1 MRHALACVAFVVAA
15 GFAAV
20 AIAQDIEPPLLAE
33 AVKSGKLPPMK
44 ERLPKTPLA
53 AGFEN
58 GRTAGRY
65 GGDLRMLMARD
76 RDIRMMVVYGYA
88 RLVGYDEKLR
98 FVPDICASFENVG
111 DREFTFHLRPG
122 HRWSDGTPFTADDFR
137 YFWEDIANNKSLS
150 PLGLPAA
157 LLVDGKG
164 PTVTFPDAHTVRYVW
179 DAPNPL
185 FLPAL
190 AAPSPLFLYRPAHYL
205 KQFHA
210 KYIGEDKA
218 KAQAA
223 AVKMRNWAGLH
234 HKKDEQY
241 RFDNPDLPTLEPWIN
256 TTPLPTTR
264 FVLLRNPYFHR
275 VDPQG
280 RQLPYIDRV
289 IINLADEKL
298 VPAKTGAGDVDLQA
312 RYLRFDD
319 YTFLKRNEQR
329 SAYKVRLWETVKGS
343 QIALH
348 PNLNTS
354 DPMWRELL
362 RDVRF
367 RRALSL
373 GINRHELNQ
382 VVYFGLVHPSNNTVL
397 PQSPLFDPSFRDAW
411 TKFDL
416 DGANKLLDE
425 MGLTARDSRGLRL
438 TKSGQALEMV
448 VDTAGESTEETDV
461 LELIRDSWRR
471 IGIALYT
478 RPSQREVFRKRVF
491 SGQSVMSVWP
501 GLNNGIPTADM
512 SPEELAPVKQEQLQ
526 WPQWGNHVESKGK
539 GGEPPALPEAAE
551 LLTLY
556 HAWQRT
562 DDHGERERI
571 WRRMLTIHAEQQF
584 TIGTVTG
591 NLQPVVVHDGLKNVP
606 AKGLY
611 NWDPGAYFGIYRMDT
626 FFFEDRASRANADP
640 KGVRASSDQEDAR
653 GSSDRKGARGNSG

>member
-1 MRHALACVAFVVAA
+1 MKRAFACAALLFAACHAA
-15 GFAAV
+15 G
-20 AIAQDIEPPLLAE
+20 QSSEPPLLAD
-33 AVKSGKLPPMK
+33 AVKNGKLPPMS
-44 ERLPKTPLA
+44 ERLPKDPLA
-53 AGFEN
+53 AGFASS
-58 GRTAGRY
+58 GRTAGQY
-65 GGDLRMLMARD
+65 GGDLRMLMSRD

-88 RLVGYDEKLR
+88 RLVGYDENLK
-98 FVPDICASFENVG
+98 FVADICASYENVG
-111 DREFTFHLRPG
+111 DREFTFRLRPG
-122 HRWSDGTPFTADDFR
+122 HRWSDGVAFTADDFR
-137 YFWEDIANNKSLS
+137 YYWEDVANNKSLS

-164 PTVTFPDAHTVRYVW
+164 PTVTFPDPHTIRYVW

-241 RFDNPDLPTLEPWIN
+241 RFDNPDLPTLEPWVN
-256 TTPLPTTR
+256 TSSLPTTR

-275 VDPQG
+275 VDPKG

-289 IINLADEKL
+289 VINLADEKL

-354 DPMWRELL
+354 DPAWRELL

-373 GINRHELNQ
+373 AINRHELNE

-397 PQSPLFDPSFRDAW
+397 PQSPLFDKHYRDAW

-416 DGANKLLDE
+416 KGANKLLDE
-425 MGLTARDSRGLRL
+425 IGLTARDSRGLRL
-438 TKSGQALEMV
+438 MKNGQALEIV
-448 VDTAGESTEETDV
+448 IDTAGESTEETDV
-461 LELIRDSWRR
+461 LELIRDSWKKV
-471 IGIALYT
+471 GIALYT

-491 SGQSVMSVWP
+491 SGQSIMSVWP

-526 WPQWGNHVESKGK
+526 WPLWGNHVESKGK
-539 GGEPPALPEAAE
+539 GGEAPTLPEAVE
-551 LLTLY
+551 LLSLY
-556 HAWQRT
+556 NAWQRSQ
-562 DDHGERERI
+562 DSAERERI
-571 WRRMLTIHAEQQF
+571 WRRMLVIHAEQQF

-591 NLQPVVVHDGLKNVP
+591 NLQPIVVHDGLKNVP
-606 AKGLY
+606 SKGLY

-626 FFFEDRASRANADP
+626 FYFDQ
-640 KGVRASSDQEDAR
+640 KGVQRN
-653 GSSDRKGARGNSG
+653 GG

>member
-1 MRHALACVAFVVAA
+1 MKRA
-15 GFAAV
+15 FAALVCLLGASLGPIAAAQV
-20 AIAQDIEPPLLAE
+20 AEPPLLAD
-33 AVKSGKLPPMK
+33 AVKSGKLPPMA
-44 ERLPKTPLA
+44 ERVPSEPLA
-53 AGFEN
+53 MGFD
-58 GRTAGRY
+58 GPRGVGRY
-65 GGDLRMLMARD
+65 GGDLRMLMSRD

-88 RLVGYDEKLR
+88 RLVGYDEQLR
-98 FVPDICASFENVG
+98 FVPDICASYENIG
-111 DREFTFHLRPG
+111 DREFTFRLRPG
-122 HRWSDGTPFTADDFR
+122 HRWSDGTPFTSDDFR
-137 YFWEDIANNKSLS
+137 YFWEDVANNKSLS
-150 PLGLPAA
+150 PLGLPSA

-164 PTVTFPDAHTVRYVW
+164 PTVTFPDKHTVRYVW
-179 DAPNPL
+179 EAPNPL
-185 FLPAL
+185 FLPSL
-190 AAPSPLFLYRPAHYL
+190 AAPSPLFLFRPGHYL

-210 KYIGEDKA
+210 KYIGEEKA

-223 AVKMRNWAGLH
+223 AVRMRNWAGLH

-275 VDPQG
+275 VDPKG

-289 IINLADEKL
+289 VISLADEKL
-298 VPAKTGAGDVDLQA
+298 VPAKTGAGDADLQA

-348 PNLNTS
+348 PNLNTT

-373 GINRHELNQ
+373 GINRKELNE
-382 VVYFGLVHPSNNTVL
+382 VVYFGLVQPSNNTVL
-397 PQSPLFDPSFRDAW
+397 PQSPLFDKRYRDTWAR
-411 TKFDL
+411 FDL
-416 DGANKLLDE
+416 KAANKLLDD

-438 TKSGQALEMV
+438 TKDGVALEIV

-471 IGIALYT
+471 LGIALYT

-491 SGQSVMSVWP
+491 SGQSIMSVWP

-526 WPQWGNHVESKGK
+526 WPLWGNHVESKGK
-539 GGEPPALPEAAE
+539 GGEAPTIPEAIE
-551 LLTLY
+551 LLSLY
-556 HAWQRT
+556 NAWQRARDT
-562 DDHGERERI
+562 TERERI
-571 WRRMLTIHAEQQF
+571 WHRMLAIHAEQQF

-591 NLQPVVVHDGLKNVP
+591 NLQPVVVHDRLRNVP
-606 AKGLY
+606 VKGLY

-626 FFFEDRASRANADP
+626 FYFDEKS
-640 KGVRASSDQEDAR
+640 AR
-653 GSSDRKGARGNSG
+653 EAGG